1 MSKILATIFIV
12 FFISGCSIKEVSP
25 PIVTYYL
32 GDNNQTLQQPMGS
45 KILKISRFK
54 SPNFLQS
61 RKIWYLEPSGRMGA
75 YLYSTWNENFTSM
88 VAQSLTDNIFKSG
101 LFKSVYSK
109 YSKMLPDFFLE
120 ASVVNTLQHG
130 RSVSLEI
137 RLYMIERKSA
147 TLVAS
152 KEFAYQESCDTIN
165 AKGAVDAY
173 HKILKKFNK
182 DVILWLKRSVKI
194 N

>member
-1 MSKILATIFIV
+1 MNKILTAIFIV
-12 FFISGCSIKEVSP
+12 IFISGCSIKEVSP
-25 PIVTYYL
+25 PVVTYHL
-32 GDNNQTLQQPMGS
+32 EDNHQAQQQIIGD
-45 KILKISRFK
+45 KILKIARFK

-61 RKIWYLEPSGRMGA
+61 RKIWYQEPSGRIGA

-101 LFKSVYSK
+101 LFKSVYSE
-109 YSKMLPDFFLE
+109 YSKMLPDLLLE
-120 ASVVNTLQHG
+120 ANIVNAVQNMKK
-130 RSVSLEI
+130 VSFEI
-137 RLYMIERKSA
+137 RVYVVERKSA
-147 TLVAS
+147 ALVAT
-152 KEFAYQESCDTIN
+152 KAFIYQETCDSID

-173 HKILKKFNK
+173 QKILNKFNK